1 MSQPPLANTI
11 TLGVS
16 DFERERGFYRALGWP
31 QVFDSGDFSVFE
43 LGGALLAL
51 FPVDKLGADA
61 GAPPETGRGG
71 IRSSII
77 VSAETPED
85 VDALVRRA
93 AAAGARITKPPVDAE
108 FFEGRSAYFADP
120 EDNFWEVAWVAGE
133 NPVVTAARR
142 AAGRLG
148 P

>member
-11 TLGVS
+11 TFGVS
-16 DFERERGFYRALGWP
+16 DFAAERSFYRGLGWP
-31 QVFDSGDFSVFE
+31 LVFDSDDFTVFE

-71 IRSSII
+71 IRSSIN
-77 VSAETPED
+77 VTADTPQD
-85 VDALVRRA
+85 VDALVARA
-93 AAAGARITKPPVDAE
+93 AAAGARVTKPPVDAE

-120 EDNFWEVAWVAGE
+120 EGNFWEVAWVAGE
-133 NPVVTAARR
+133 NPVVEAARR
-142 AAGRLG
+142 AAGQLG
-148 P
+148 R